1 MTMGRVVLRLV
12 ALFAAITI
20 LLAGHGLQLTLL
32 PIRAEALGWS
42 TSVIAATGSAYFLGF
57 VGGCLTIPSVV
68 ARVAHIRTFLVM
80 VAIATAALLGA
91 GLLDLPPAWLVLR
104 FMTGFAFS
112 GLYMVIESWLGEAA
126 PPTRR
131 GALLAL
137 YAMVCLLAM
146 VGGQAFVGIG
156 SPEGLRPVVAAAL
169 LLSLASIP
177 IGLTR
182 LAPPQVLPLTRF
194 SPRIV
199 LSASRVAVIA
209 AFSGGLVTGTLWAV
223 APIVGRAFGLAPDQ
237 VGLMMGMAIGGGALA
252 QLPAGRLS
260 DSMDR
265 RRVIAGLLVIG
276 SLAAALALPLAEHGR
291 AVLYASLFLI
301 GAASMPLYALCV
313 AAASD
318 VTDRPLLEMASGI
331 LIVNSL
337 GAIAGPLL
345 AAPLLDRL
353 GGAGFYVFVIGSLGF
368 GAAATLYLLAVTEPR
383 QVAATPFVILPR
395 TTPVVTGLSMPPD
408 PADSEA
414 TRPG

>member
-1 MTMGRVVLRLV
+1 MGRVFVQV
-12 ALFAAITI
+12 AALFVAISI

-42 TSVIAATGSAYFLGF
+42 TGVIAATGSAYFLGF
-57 VGGCLTIPSVV
+57 VAGCLIVPSIV

-91 GLLDLPPAWLVLR
+91 GLFDVPLAWLALR

-126 PPTRR
+126 PPAHR
-131 GALLAL
+131 GGLLAL

-146 VGGQAFVGIG
+146 VAGQGLVGVG
-156 SPEGLRPVVAAAL
+156 SPDGLRPVVTAAL
-169 LLSLASIP
+169 LLCLASVP

-182 LAPPQVLPLTRF
+182 LHPPQVLPLTRF

-199 LSASRVAVIA
+199 LGASRVAVIA
-209 AFSGGLVTGTLWAV
+209 AFFGGMVTGALWSV
-223 APIVGRAFGLAPDQ
+223 APVVGRAFGLAPGE

-260 DSMDR
+260 DFTDR
-265 RRVIAGLLVIG
+265 RRVIAVLLVTG
-276 SLAAALALPLAEHGR
+276 SLAAALALPLADYGDR
-291 AVLYASLFLI
+291 VLYVSLFVI

-318 VTDRPLLEMASGI
+318 VTDRPLLEIASGI

-345 AAPLLDRL
+345 AAPLLDWF
-353 GGAGFYVFVIGSLGF
+353 GGAGFYLFVIGSLGF
-368 GAAATLYLLAVTEPR
+368 GAVATLYRLAITEPR
-383 QVAATPFVILPR
+383 SVAETPFVILPK
-395 TTPVVTGLSMPPD
+395 TTPVVTELSTPPGAAED
-408 PADSEA
+408 QASPS
-414 TRPG
+414 G